1 MLQTTTTTT
10 STMEKVKAYFE
21 KTLEKRGVAL
31 TAQQLLDYAR
41 LKKYDGVDKKK
52 IYNFLKTHP
61 IVAHFSTA
69 RKSKHFQSATVM
81 RPGVFQIDY
90 AEFHKNW
97 FMSNKGC
104 TGFLVAVEN
113 FTNKLFAVPST
124 GKGTKQWLKAI
135 SAFVENTR
143 NVCVILSDR
152 DSVAKSSKFRKKI
165 QEDYNIKWD
174 FLRKGHKAYLAERYV
189 RFLKTKLS
197 QALRRKGGKTW
208 VDFLKEICSEYNKS
222 KIEGTSFRR
231 QGVNQA
237 NFSQFLSQLL
247 KTKEPE
253 LLFNS
258 SKAGPFVQESWN
270 KKIFKFDLGQRV
282 LLARVANWVD
292 ADEKMRVFSRAS
304 LRGSFGQRVFTV
316 GARQLRTTKNFKS
329 LVPVYSLLEMG
340 PSLHFYA
347 NELKNAPPSLVSDQ
361 EQQQQ

>member
-1 MLQTTTTTT
+1 
-10 STMEKVKAYFE
+10 MEKVKAYFE

-52 IYNFLKTHP
+52 IYKFLKTHP
-61 IVAHFSTA
+61 IIAHFSTA

-135 SAFVENTR
+135 SEFVENTR
-143 NVCVILSDR
+143 NVRVILSDR

-165 QEDYNIKWD
+165 QEDYNIKWL

-197 QALRRKGGKTW
+197 QALRQKGGKTW
-208 VDFLKEICSEYNKS
+208 VDFLREICSEYNRS

-329 LVPVYSLLEMG
+329 LVPVYSLLELG

-347 NELKNAPPSLVSDQ
+347 NELKNAPPSLVS
-361 EQQQQ
+361 EQQQQQQKQQ